1 MQKEARGCVS
11 ESCKD
16 GGVLPDYR
24 VPTGR
29 RHGKRGTC
37 KDLSRT
43 RCKHTVHLRHMHSV
57 MSGRHL
63 RIIPLKRAF
72 RGGSK
77 SSREVVVHVATVVV
91 HIVVEVVVHVAT
103 VVEVDVH
110 GSSWEVVVLVAVVE
124 VVVHGH
130 GSCTHVV
137 VELDGTNVLEGSR
150 GTWGL
155 RTCRSWFLRR

>member
-11 ESCKD
+11 KSCKD

-37 KDLSRT
+37 TKQTGTVQTYRTSHTCKGISSRSS
-43 RCKHTVHLRHMHSV
+43 RV
-57 MSGRHL
+57 
-63 RIIPLKRAF
+63 IPLKRAF
-72 RGGSK
+72 RGGPK

-124 VVVHGH
+124 VVVHGD
-130 GSCTHVV
+130 GSCTHV
-137 VELDGTNVLEGSR
+137 
-150 GTWGL
+150 
-155 RTCRSWFLRR
+155 FRRCSGRR

>member
-1 MQKEARGCVS
+1 MCGT
-11 ESCKD
+11 CKRWWCD
-16 GGVLPDYR
+16 PDYR
-24 VPTGR
+24 VPMGR
-29 RHGKRGTC
+29 RHGKRGGTC
-37 KDLSRT
+37 KDQFGT
-43 RCKHTVHLRHMHSV
+43 WCKHGHLIHHSCIRS
-57 MSGRHL
+57 MGGHL
-63 RIIPLKRAF
+63 GVIPSKRAF

-77 SSREVVVHVATVVV
+77 SSREVVVHMAMVVV

-124 VVVHGH
+124 VVVHGD

-137 VELDGTNVLEGSR
+137 VELDGANVLHGSR

-155 RTCRSWFLRR
+155 RTCRPRFLQR